1 MTTTTISSISP
12 KLEMTLV
19 RSAAKAA
26 NKDQRTVVRNA
37 ATGRFVNKRKS

>member
-1 MTTTTISSISP
+1 MSIATISTISP

-26 NKDQRTVVRNA
+26 NKEQRTVVRNA
-37 ATGRFVNKRKS
+37 TTGKFLRKKKS